1 MLAKR
6 KSKYLAVPSTGPIP
20 LRRPWCSGND
30 RFRVS
35 CSTLYR
41 AYPIATISNHSI
53 LLHQYILQYPL
64 PGLSHCDPSRAYLA
78 HQRVAPCSTLYRA
91 YPIATTVRE
100 CRCDRPKNPC
110 STLYRAYP
118 IATPAIVVRD
128 WKQENLAVPSTGP
141 IPLRPRMPSLIQRRI
156 VNLAVPSTGPI
167 PLRLIPAG
175 QGIEML
181 RNLQYPLPG
190 LSHCDCFLKRN
201 GAMPTEPCSTLY
213 RAYPIAT
220 SAGCA
225 PRCSSASLQYPLPG
239 LSHCDTLS
247 VASVLASVPLA
258 VPSTGPIPLRL

>member
-1 MLAKR
+1 MTSWCLAVPSTGPIPLRLSRGMLAKR

-100 CRCDRPKNPC
+100 CRCDRPKNAC

-118 IATPAIVVRD
+118 IATGLFHSAGHKATSSCSTLYRAYPIATLDRMRHDHRVRD
-128 WKQENLAVPSTGP
+128 
-141 IPLRPRMPSLIQRRI
+141 
-156 VNLAVPSTGPI
+156 LAVPSTGPI
-167 PLRLIPAG
+167 PLRLRLSSYETG
-175 QGIEML
+175 SKKT
-181 RNLQYPLPG
+181 LQYPLPG
-190 LSHCDCFLKRN
+190 LSHCDRECR
-201 GAMPTEPCSTLY
+201 P
-213 RAYPIAT
+213 
-220 SAGCA
+220 
-225 PRCSSASLQYPLPG
+225 
-239 LSHCDTLS
+239 
-247 VASVLASVPLA
+247 
-258 VPSTGPIPLRL
+258 

>member
-100 CRCDRPKNPC
+100 CRCDRPKNAC

-118 IATPAIVVRD
+118 IATGLFHSAGHKATSSCSTLYRAYPIATLDRMRHDHRVRD
-128 WKQENLAVPSTGP
+128 LAVPSTGPIPLRHVLRYPSRYSLPDLAVPSTGP
-141 IPLRPRMPSLIQRRI
+141 IPLRPSR
-156 VNLAVPSTGPI
+156 ST
-167 PLRLIPAG
+167 R
-175 QGIEML
+175 
-181 RNLQYPLPG
+181 
-190 LSHCDCFLKRN
+190 
-201 GAMPTEPCSTLY
+201 STW
-213 RAYPIAT
+213 
-220 SAGCA
+220 
-225 PRCSSASLQYPLPG
+225 
-239 LSHCDTLS
+239 H
-247 VASVLASVPLA
+247 
-258 VPSTGPIPLRL
+258 

>member
-1 MLAKR
+1 MTSWCLAVPSTGPIPLRLSRGMLAKR

-100 CRCDRPKNPC
+100 CRCDRPKNACSTLYRAYPIATGLFHSAGHKATSSC

-118 IATPAIVVRD
+118 IATPFTLS
-128 WKQENLAVPSTGP
+128 LALFPSRSCSTLYRAYP
-141 IPLRPRMPSLIQRRI
+141 IATLQVDAFDLALEA
-156 VNLAVPSTGPI
+156 LAVPSTGPI
-167 PLRLIPAG
+167 PLRLLA
-175 QGIEML
+175 
-181 RNLQYPLPG
+181 
-190 LSHCDCFLKRN
+190 
-201 GAMPTEPCSTLY
+201 TCSTVS
-213 RAYPIAT
+213 RWPM
-220 SAGCA
+220 
-225 PRCSSASLQYPLPG
+225 
-239 LSHCDTLS
+239 
-247 VASVLASVPLA
+247 LA
-258 VPSTGPIPLRL
+258 VPSTGPIPLRLSSSLASWGTEIAVTCR